1 MENVT
6 IILDAGHGKSTPGKR
21 SPDGILL
28 EWEFTRKL
36 SNAIKSECDK
46 LGIKCIQSNIDESDP
61 GLTARAN
68 NINKIVAQEKAQGQ
82 KSLMIS
88 LHGNAASNG
97 VWSNATG
104 WEVWTTTATT
114 NSDKFADIM
123 CKVFPRIFPNEKLRG
138 HKQKD
143 FTLLYK
149 TNCPCVLTENF
160 FYDSKKDLALI
171 TSEEG
176 FKRIVDLHIE
186 SIKEWIKL

>member
-46 LGIKCIQSNIDESDP
+46 LGIKCIQSNVDESDP

-68 NINKIVAQEKAQGQ
+68 NINKIVAQEKAQGR

-123 CKVFPRIFPNEKLRG
+123 CNVFPRIFPNEKLRG

-176 FKRIVDLHIE
+176 FKRIINLHIE
-186 SIKEWIKL
+186 SIKEWVKL